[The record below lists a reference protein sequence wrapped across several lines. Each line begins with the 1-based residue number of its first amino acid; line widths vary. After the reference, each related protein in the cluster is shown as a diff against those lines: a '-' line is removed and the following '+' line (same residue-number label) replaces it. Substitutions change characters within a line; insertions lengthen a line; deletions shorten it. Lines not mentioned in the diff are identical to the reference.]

1 MASGLV
7 FERSNPDLPDSDMY
21 IEMHY
26 VDTVVVVLPLLPLLL
41 ILPLLPLLHDGMAM

>member
-7 FERSNPDLPDSDMY
+7 FERSNPDLPDCYMY

-26 VDTVVVVLPLLPLLL
+26 VDTVVVVLLLLP
-41 ILPLLPLLHDGMAM
+41 ILPLLHDGMAM

>member
-7 FERSNPDLPDSDMY
+7 FERSNTDLPDSDMY

-26 VDTVVVVLPLLPLLL
+26 VDIVVVVLPLLP
-41 ILPLLPLLHDGMAM
+41 ILPLLHDGMAM